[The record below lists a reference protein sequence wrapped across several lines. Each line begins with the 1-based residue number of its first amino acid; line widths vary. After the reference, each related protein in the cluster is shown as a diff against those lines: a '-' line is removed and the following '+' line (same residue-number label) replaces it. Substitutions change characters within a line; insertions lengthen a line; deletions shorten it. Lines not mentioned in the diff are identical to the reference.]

1 MFTQRSP
8 YQQLRGGERGK
19 KAHYCVFVCEDNV
32 TPVEANFMCV
42 NAKSIPTSLDPSKTT
57 GEICFRAGGRKK
69 QTSEKS
75 PLQSGNLGETLITLL
90 LTGKNRTLCHKTQK
104 HERN

>member
-8 YQQLRGGERGK
+8 YQQLGGARGK
-19 KAHYCVFVCEDNV
+19 KIMWAGEHTTVFLFVCEDNV

-57 GEICFRAGGRKK
+57 GEICFRAGGEEKK
-69 QTSEKS
+69 QTNKREVS
-75 PLQSGNLGETLITLL
+75 PP
-90 LTGKNRTLCHKTQK
+90 KR
-104 HERN
+104 